1 MLELEH
7 GFRIVDA
14 RVELEPEADR
24 RPRGVGGPEQIER
37 ELHQAGVVRALA
49 VPAHRDG
56 SYLKANNGV
65 ARIAVDRPFDAVA
78 RINGIRD
85 PRPGTGARMKNL
97 TRSRSTEHTSPE
109 DIEQYAYE
117 DRFVGFMLDPRR
129 DGLPDEE
136 VLEQLA
142 AVDKPVFTYGGR
154 GFPPERIEATLLD
167 YEFPLIVSH
176 FGGYP
181 LDMEL
186 MMAGIELLERHGNCF
201 LDTSYVRLR
210 DPLEKAIM
218 EHPSRV
224 LFGSGAPASHPNVA
238 VMEILT
244 LDLPEDAMRKVFS
257 KNVSRIVDEVAP

>member
-7 GFRIVDA
+7 GFRIVDVH
-14 RVELEPEADR
+14 VELEPEAER
-24 RPRGVGGPEQIER
+24 RPRGVGSPEQIER

-49 VPAHRDG
+49 VPDHRSG
-56 SYLKANNGV
+56 SYLKVNNGV
-65 ARIAVDRPFDAVA
+65 ARMAVDRPFDAIA
-78 RINGIRD
+78 RINGIHD
-85 PRPGTGARMKNL
+85 PNAGARSRIKNL
-97 TRSRSTEHTSPE
+97 TRSRTDEHTSPE

-117 DRFVGFMLDPRR
+117 DRFIGFMLHPHR
-129 DGLPDEE
+129 DGLPDEK

-142 AVDKPVFTYGGR
+142 DVDMPVFTYGGR
-154 GFPPERIEATLLD
+154 GFPPQRIEETLLD
-167 YEFPLIVSH
+167 YDFPLIISH

-181 LDMEL
+181 LEKEL
-186 MMAGIELLERHGNCF
+186 MLEAIDLLDRHGNCF
-201 LDTSYVRLR
+201 LDTSYVRFR

-224 LFGSGAPASHPNVA
+224 LFGSGAPSSHPNVA